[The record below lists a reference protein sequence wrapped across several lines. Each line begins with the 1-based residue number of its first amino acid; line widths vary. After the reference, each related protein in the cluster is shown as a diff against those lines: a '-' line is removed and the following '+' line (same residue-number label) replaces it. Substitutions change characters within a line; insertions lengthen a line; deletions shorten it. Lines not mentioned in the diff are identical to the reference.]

1 VVRCSP
7 SPRATP
13 ELPDEPGNPT
23 TACQRDVRRA
33 ARSYVEKKLKT
44 LEKCGGAASLC
55 VQRKPNDPKCLPSVR
70 TRCATILGK
79 LADAEAKLIA
89 AVIKRCA
96 GLSSS
101 EVLGDD
107 GLSYG
112 DLANSCAV
120 RFGRTLSDLTS
131 VAQCLAAQHSCRA
144 ETLFARECPR
154 AGELLRLADAVP
166 DVGACRE
173 DFGGSGLGVGD
184 PKGSARRSS
193 AACRRW
199 CTAGRVSP
207 APDSRPSAAAST
219 AFSSASRRRTA
230 RRVPR
235 EGDAEV
241 RARVRP
247 RAARGRQAHRGDRQA
262 LQWHRLRRLERARR
276 RDLDA
281 VTPACASYDIPTVS
295 TLADCVACLVRQHE
309 CDVADLVRFESPR
322 GGHAGTGR
330 ADARRR

>member
-1 VVRCSP
+1 M
-7 SPRATP
+7 
-13 ELPDEPGNPT
+13 
-23 TACQRDVRRA
+23 
-33 ARSYVEKKLKT
+33 
-44 LEKCGGAASLC
+44 
-55 VQRKPNDPKCLPSVR
+55 R

-107 GLSYG
+107 GLAYG

-144 ETLFARECPR
+144 ETLFARERPR
-154 AGELLRLADAVP
+154 AGELLRLAQAAPDA
-166 DVGACRE
+166 GACRE

-184 PKGSARRSS
+184 PKGLGKALERCVQALVHGGEKLASTRLASIGRCIDGVFVCVEAADGD
-193 AACRRW
+193 AACLAKATQK
-199 CTAGRVSP
+199 CE
-207 APDSRPSAAAST
+207 
-219 AFSSASRRRTA
+219 
-230 RRVPR
+230 R
-235 EGDAEV
+235 EF
-241 RARVRP
+241 ARVQREVGKLTVATGKRCNGIDFSVLSGP
-247 RAARGRQAHRGDRQA
+247 VGAN
-262 LQWHRLRRLERARR
+262 
-276 RDLDA
+276 LDA

-295 TLADCVACLVRQHE
+295 TLADYVACLVRQHE

-322 GGHAGTGR
+322 AEAMLERVGR
-330 ADARRR
+330 ALVDGTCPAP